1 LLDEP
6 TVIQRFADLRNP
18 LFWDKIL
25 VACVALHV
33 LGLFLPTMTAVQNL
47 GLYGALSI
55 SLFDRRWRVCLSY
68 LTHPLLLFAGSLIAW
83 FALSSVW
90 SVDPATTLKST
101 TSVFKDYVLVVPPLV
116 YLLTDAGLRRLFGQ
130 ALALSGLVIVALNG
144 VQYVNELLLDPAL
157 LANIKLHRG
166 WGHPLIYFLPFALMQ
181 VRASRGRA
189 SAVWFALFL
198 VEVLMIIGTGAR
210 GAWLALIAAV
220 ALWSVLDFDR
230 RWLIRIAIGGAA
242 LAFAAYA
249 LLPAS
254 VVRDKAT
261 QGMDTSMRTTGT
273 WGPALQM
280 IGERPVLGF
289 GFGKEIFNR
298 EFDRRAAE
306 EPTWTIRKSK
316 GPHSIYLEAGFS
328 GGYPALFGV
337 VVLFAAVLGFGIRGV
352 VRAGTTEDR
361 LAALAATAAF
371 LAFYITRGAVESVR
385 WGPLIVLL
393 LMIVYHSA
401 SRRRPETSPA
411 SNQQA

>member
-1 LLDEP
+1 
-6 TVIQRFADLRNP
+6 VIQRFADLRNP

-55 SLFDRRWRVCLSY
+55 SLFDRRWRVCLNY
-68 LTHPLLLFAGSLIAW
+68 VAHPLLLLAGSLVAW

-90 SVDPATTLKST
+90 SVDPATTVKST
-101 TSVFKDYVLVVPPLV
+101 TSVFKDYFLILPPLLYV
-116 YLLTDAGLRRLFGQ
+116 LADAGLRRLFGE
-130 ALALSGLVIVALNG
+130 ALALWGLVIVVFDGA
-144 VQYVNELLLDPAL
+144 QYVNELMLDPAL

-181 VRASRGRA
+181 ARASRGRA
-189 SAVWFALFL
+189 SAAWFALFL

-210 GAWLALIAAV
+210 GAWIALIAAL

-230 RWLIRIAIGGAA
+230 RRLVRIVIASAV
-242 LAFAAYA
+242 LAVAAYA
-249 LLPAS
+249 VLPAS

-280 IGERPVLGF
+280 MGERPALGF

-298 EFDRRAAE
+298 EFDRRTLE
-306 EPTWTIRKSK
+306 EQTWSIKKSI

-328 GGYPALFGV
+328 GGYPALAGV

-352 VRAGTTEDR
+352 LRAGTIEDR
-361 LAALAATAAF
+361 LSALAATAAF

-401 SRRRPETSPA
+401 SSRRPETFPA
-411 SNQQA
+411 SKQRA

>member
-1 LLDEP
+1 M
-6 TVIQRFADLRNP
+6 IQRFADLRNP

-47 GLYGALSI
+47 GLYWALSI
-55 SLFDRRWRVCLSY
+55 SLFDRRWRVCQSY
-68 LTHPLLLFAGSLIAW
+68 LTHPLLLLAGSLVAW

-90 SVDPATTLKST
+90 SVAPATTLKST
-101 TSVFKDYVLVVPPLV
+101 TSVFKDFVLILPPLL

-130 ALALSGLVIVALNG
+130 ALALSGLVIVVLNG
-144 VQYVNELLLDPAL
+144 VQYVNELLADPAL

-166 WGHPLIYFLPFALMQ
+166 WGHPLMFFLPFALMQ

-189 SAVWFALFL
+189 SAAWFALFL

-210 GAWLALIAAV
+210 GAWLALIAAL

-230 RWLIRIAIGGAA
+230 RWLIRIAIGGAV
-242 LAFAAYA
+242 LAVAAYT

-280 IGERPVLGF
+280 MGERPVLGF

-298 EFDRRAAE
+298 EFDRRAVE
-306 EPTWTIRKSK
+306 EQTWTIKKSK

-328 GGYPALFGV
+328 GGYPALAGV
-337 VVLFAAVLGFGIRGV
+337 VVLFAAALGFGIRGV
-352 VRAGTTEDR
+352 LRAGTIEDR
-361 LAALAATAAF
+361 LSALAATAAF
-371 LAFYITRGAVESVR
+371 LAFYVTRGAVESVR

-393 LMIVYHSA
+393 LMIVCHSA
-401 SRRRPETSPA
+401 GSRRPEDCRARNQPA
-411 SNQQA
+411 